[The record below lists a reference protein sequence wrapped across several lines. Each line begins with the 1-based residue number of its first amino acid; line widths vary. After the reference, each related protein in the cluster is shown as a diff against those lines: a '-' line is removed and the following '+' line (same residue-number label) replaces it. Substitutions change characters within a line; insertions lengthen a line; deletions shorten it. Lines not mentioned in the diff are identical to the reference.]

1 MEIYVGNLPYRISED
16 ELRNVFS
23 EYGEV
28 GNVKIINDRDTG
40 RSKGFAFVQMENDAE
55 ANAAIQALDGSEM
68 GGRSARVNQA
78 KPREERAPRY

>member
-28 GNVKIINDRDTG
+28 GNVKIIMDRETG
-40 RSKGFAFVQMENDAE
+40 RSKGFAFVSMENDSE
-55 ANAAIQALDGSEM
+55 AQAAIEGVDGSDL